1 MKTAVISA
9 LFGDYDAW
17 EDPII
22 ANSEYDYFLF
32 TNQPIESKVYKVVQI
47 DNPHPLE
54 HRRVKILPQAYLPD
68 YECFVWHD
76 ANITQVADIKTLVD
90 ASVKAA
96 DVVFLQHPM
105 NKCTTRELHLCAKLN
120 KDNIATMSRQVHEYI
135 LEGFPMNYGAVET
148 GVNIRKNNA
157 DTQRFSEIWW
167 QEVSTKSKRDQLS
180 VKYALWKSGVYSQ
193 SVGAGVLHNQMFF
206 NLKNHKVLQEWQ
218 KKILTKQK
226 YNGN

>member
-32 TNQPIESKVYKVVQI
+32 TNQPIESKVYKVIQV
-47 DNPHPLE
+47 DNHHPLE
-54 HRRVKILPQAYLPD
+54 HRLVKILPQSYLPD

-76 ANITQVADIKTLVD
+76 SNITQVADIKLLVD
-90 ASVKAA
+90 KSMEAA
-96 DVVFLQHPM
+96 DIVFLQHPM
-105 NKCTTRELHLCAKLN
+105 NKCTTRELHLCSALK
-120 KDNIATMSRQVHEYI
+120 KDDIALMSRQVHEYI

-157 DTQRFSEIWW
+157 ATQKFSELWW
-167 QEVSTKSKRDQLS
+167 EEVSTKSKRDQIS
-180 VKYALWKSGVYSQ
+180 VKYALWKSGVYHQ
-193 SVGAGVLHNQMFF
+193 VLEPGVLHGQKFF
-206 NLKNHKVLQEWQ
+206 KIKPHKVLQEWQ
-218 KKILTKQK
+218 KENIK
-226 YNGN
+226 